1 MASQQILFT
10 VMPRGMTQ
18 GGGPL
23 PVSVYVSPR
32 LAGAERLDAFPDW
45 RHWTSIVQHGF
56 QLTFHCGGRELSL
69 PVAGGVLRPDLWEAM
84 FDDEKLRTYLGVGA
98 E

>member
-10 VMPRGMTQ
+10 VMPRGLTQ
-18 GGGPL
+18 GGSPL

-32 LAGAERLDAFPDW
+32 LAGAGRLDAFPDW

-56 QLTFHCGGRELSL
+56 QLTFRCGRTRSRTTRIGRST
-69 PVAGGVLRPDLWEAM
+69 PTRCATPSAR
-84 FDDEKLRTYLGVGA
+84 
-98 E
+98 